1 MLKLRKLVVT
11 KVMIPLVQSACQFL
25 VVEMPGNVV
34 LGRLGLL
41 LTRQALGL
49 GVPD

>member
-11 KVMIPLVQSACQFL
+11 KVVIPLVLSACQFL
-25 VVEMPGNVV
+25 VVERPGNVV

-49 GVPD
+49 AVPD